1 MTELVN
7 VHLKYLT
14 HQLGSCKPNYSVISG
29 ALPAFVELGNR
40 VLYEGA
46 QEVCVERCVVLEAEY
61 VGAMTTAPLLLSC
74 MFTIEMCY
82 RNFHYRTATLR
93 GIKFATSRVVSGRYI
108 VVLQK
113 KGL

>member
-1 MTELVN
+1 MVCNCGTLTELVN

-14 HQLGSCKPNYSVISG
+14 HQLGSCKLNYSVISG

-46 QEVCVERCVVLEAEY
+46 QEVCVERCCVVLEAEY

-74 MFTIEMCY
+74 MFYNGDVLPQFPLSHCY
-82 RNFHYRTATLR
+82 F
-93 GIKFATSRVVSGRYI
+93 KRYKVCYI
-108 VVLQK
+108 Q
-113 KGL
+113 GSEW